1 MRGKNM
7 TTAIIYTQKYLAHN
21 PGPDHPES
29 AKRLKIIMKELK
41 ESGILENKN
50 CFLAEPTAANI
61 EDVKLIHTPEHIQL
75 VERICKAGGGLLDL
89 GDTVVSP
96 QSFEVAL
103 HAVGGA
109 IQAVD
114 LVMKEKCQNAF
125 AFVRPP
131 GHHAG
136 AYYAWG
142 FCIFNNVAIA
152 AKHLLERYKL
162 ERILILD
169 IDAHHGNGTQEI
181 FYDTNN
187 VLYISLHQDPRGF
200 PGTGFIDEIGEGE
213 GLGYNV
219 NIPFPFRI
227 NDQIYLAAINQL
239 VMPIIEQY
247 KPQFFL
253 VSTGLDG
260 HYSDPVARLS
270 LSTDAYL
277 QVFEKILEAAS
288 KLCENRLAAI
298 LEGGYSL
305 RFIGKIA
312 SGLVAK
318 MAGIYYPPVQDE
330 KLSLNPQVKKEAEKI
345 LEEVK
350 KVQSSFWNLC

>member
-1 MRGKNM
+1 M
-7 TTAIIYTQKYLAHN
+7 TTAIIYTRKYLEHN
-21 PGPDHPES
+21 PGVDHPES
-29 AKRLKIIMKELK
+29 SKRLKAILKELK

-50 CFLAEPTAANI
+50 CVLYEPKAANI
-61 EDVKLIHTPEHIQL
+61 EDIKLVHTQEHIQL
-75 VERICKAGGGLLDL
+75 VERVCKSGGGLLDL
-89 GDTVVSP
+89 GDTVASS

-103 HAVGGA
+103 YAAGGA
-109 IQAVD
+109 IHAVN
-114 LVMKEKCQNAF
+114 LVMEEKCQNAF

-152 AKHLLERYKL
+152 AKHLLKNYKL

-181 FYDTNN
+181 FYDTNR

-200 PGTGFIDEIGEGE
+200 PGTGFVDEIGEGE

-219 NIPFPFRI
+219 NIPFPLRI
-227 NDQIYLAAINQL
+227 NDDVYLTAINQI
-239 VMPIIEQY
+239 VIPIMEQY
-247 KPQFFL
+247 KPQFIL
-253 VSTGLDG
+253 VSAGLDA

-270 LSTDAYL
+270 LSTEAYF
-277 QVFEKILEAAS
+277 QVFQKILETAS
-288 KLCENRLAAI
+288 KLCNNRLAAI

-312 SGLVAK
+312 SGVVAK

-330 KLSLNPQVKKEAEKI
+330 KPSINSHVKKEAEKI
-345 LEEVK
+345 LDEVK
-350 KVQSSFWNLC
+350 KVQSCFWKLS